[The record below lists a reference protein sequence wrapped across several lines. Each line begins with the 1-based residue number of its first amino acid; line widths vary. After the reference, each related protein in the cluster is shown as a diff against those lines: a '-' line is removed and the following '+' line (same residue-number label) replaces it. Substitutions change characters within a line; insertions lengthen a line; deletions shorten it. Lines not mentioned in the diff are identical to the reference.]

1 MISLVHG
8 KATPPPSLNKP
19 MSKNSSY
26 FSNPL
31 ILMGNF
37 GSLVAKI
44 LLLLLLLLLLPPQL
58 TREKQ
63 NPLSKLNFDCPTQKT
78 NT

>member
-8 KATPPPSLNKP
+8 KATPPPSLNKL

-44 LLLLLLLLLLPPQL
+44 LLLLLLQPQL
-58 TREKQ
+58 TQENKTHFQ
-63 NPLSKLNFDCPTQKT
+63 NLVLIAPPKKPTPRT
-78 NT
+78 S